1 MKTGA
6 EVVRD
11 ELELFL
17 ARARTADVPVARFV
31 EREVRAYL
39 ECGLLPTLFI
49 ATKARLSAEDAL
61 ARRDDTR
68 RDGKA

>member
-11 ELELFL
+11 ELEPFL

-31 EREVRAYL
+31 EREVRAHL
-39 ECGLLPTLFI
+39 ECGLLPI
-49 ATKARLSAEDAL
+49 RL
-61 ARRDDTR
+61 
-68 RDGKA
+68 